1 MSFSALP
8 IELKLQIFTNLD
20 RPSLFAVSQVSQEC
34 RELARD
40 RTLDHPLI
48 DPQVLD
54 NLLNKNYT
62 LTEMPL
68 NIPFGPF
75 GNNQYL
81 HIVKGEPVV
90 STINN
95 IGLADFSVNID
106 DKTLLTQPI
115 YGAIQKKIQVGDQ
128 EYRYNFNALY
138 ARDQVVRYSVKDMA
152 YFHGKLIYLDLY
164 NDGIFLFD
172 PNEKDAWSNK
182 RTKIADNVRFNQIVS
197 DEKNGVIYGVTD
209 QNIVKLDYKNAE
221 PKLKKSPSEKVI
233 SYIGRLILKSLGNLI
248 FSTIYTFKTTWKAHA
263 IGTSIAF
270 LGGIVLGLA
279 IGATNVLIVGV
290 ALLILAEMIAIP
302 TFAAIGLITGIGLT
316 VEQIL
321 TDKI

>member
-8 IELKLQIFTNLD
+8 IELKLQIFSNLD
-20 RPSLFAVSQVSQEC
+20 HPSLFAMSQVSQEC

-40 RTLDHPLI
+40 RTLDNPLI

-62 LTEMPL
+62 LTETPL
-68 NIPFGPF
+68 NIPF

-81 HIVKGEPVV
+81 HLVNGEPVI
-90 STINN
+90 SPCNN
-95 IGLADFSVNID
+95 VGYADFSANID
-106 DKTLLTQPI
+106 AKTLLTQPI
-115 YGAIQKKIQVGDQ
+115 YGTIQKKIQIGDQ

-138 ARDQVVRYSVKDMA
+138 AGDQVVRYSVKDIA
-152 YFHGKLIYLDLY
+152 YFHGNLIYIDLY
-164 NDGIFLFD
+164 HEGIFLFD

-209 QNIVKLDYKNAE
+209 HNIVKLDYKNAE
-221 PKLKKSPSEKVI
+221 PKLKTSSSEKVI

-263 IGTSIAF
+263 IGASIAF

-279 IGATNVLIVGV
+279 LGATNVIIAGV